1 MSFNSYTFA
10 VFFIIVYG
18 LYLSLD
24 HKRQNR
30 LLLLASYVF
39 YGFWDWRFLGLIL
52 ASTVTDYLCA
62 LAMEKRTEKAERK
75 TFVVLSLVVN
85 LTILGFFKY
94 FGFFVENAVALF
106 NLFGLHLD
114 QPTLRVILP
123 VGISFYTFQTI
134 SYTVDVYRKQ
144 CRASHD
150 FLDYALY
157 VSFFPQLVAGP
168 IERAKNLLPQISN
181 PRTITWDQIREGL
194 LLIFWGTIK
203 KVVIA
208 DNLGALIALT
218 VNPFLEDRAPGSGA
232 LVLAGSYAFMFQL
245 YCDFS
250 AYSDIARGAAK
261 LMGIDLMV
269 NFRSPYL
276 ASNIQ
281 EVWSR
286 WHISL
291 TTWIRDYLYFPLIL
305 AKFKWLKKKPLGPRA
320 VTLITFLIMGLW
332 HGASW
337 NFVLWGGYNGL
348 LLIIYSSLQ
357 PYTRPFRGPK
367 PKAVAFLLKGL
378 SFLGTFHLLLVGVI
392 LFRAASFQEIVL
404 SFQQI
409 LTNFDPGQ
417 EAVLVF
423 SRTMFYVVPLL
434 VVELLQFKK
443 DDLSSLVRFPAVIRY
458 GFFYAGLYLLVL
470 HGTRGGAF
478 IYFQF

>member
-10 VFFIIVYG
+10 VFFVIVYT

-30 LLLLASYVF
+30 MLLAASYVF

-52 ASTVTDYLCA
+52 LSTLTDYLCA
-62 LAMEKRTEKAERK
+62 LAIEGRTEKAQRRL
-75 TFVVLSLVVN
+75 FVILSVAIN

-94 FGFFVENAVALF
+94 FNFFTENLVALV
-106 NLFGLHLD
+106 NLFGLDLS
-114 QPTLRVILP
+114 QPTLKIILP

-144 CRASHD
+144 CRATRD

-157 VSFFPQLVAGP
+157 VAFFPQLVAGP

-208 DNLGALIALT
+208 DNLGTLIALT
-218 VNPFLEDRAPGSGA
+218 VNPFLDHQVPGNGG
-232 LVLAGSYAFMFQL
+232 LVLAGCYAFMFQL

-250 AYSDIARGAAK
+250 AYSDIARGTAM
-261 LMGIDLMV
+261 LMGIEIMV

-276 ASNIQ
+276 TSNIQ
-281 EVWSR
+281 EAWSR

-305 AKFKWLKKKPLGPRA
+305 AKFRWLKKKHIGPRTA
-320 VTLITFLIMGLW
+320 TLITFFIMGLW
-332 HGASW
+332 HGAAW
-337 NFVLWGGYNGL
+337 NFALWGVYNAL
-348 LLIIYSSLQ
+348 LLITYSTLQ
-357 PYTRPFRGPK
+357 PYTRRLRKPK
-367 PKAVAFLLKGL
+367 PKPVALLLRVL
-378 SFLGTFHLLLVGVI
+378 SVIGTYHLLLAGVI
-392 LFRAASFQEIVL
+392 FFRAQSLHEIVF
-404 SFQQI
+404 SYQQI
-409 LTNFDPGQ
+409 LTNFTISQD
-417 EAVLVF
+417 AVQVF
-423 SRTMFYVVPLL
+423 LRTMFYVTPLL
-434 VVELLQFKK
+434 LVEALQFKK
-443 DDLSSLVRFPAVIRY
+443 NDLSSLVRFPAPIRY

>member
-1 MSFNSYTFA
+1 MNFNSYAFA
-10 VFFIIVYG
+10 VFFVIVYT

-30 LLLLASYVF
+30 MLLLASYVF

-52 ASTVTDYLCA
+52 ASTLTDYFCA
-62 LAMEKRTEKAERK
+62 LAIDKRAQKAQRK
-75 TFVVLSLVVN
+75 PFVVLSLVIN

-94 FGFFVENAVALF
+94 FNFFIDNAIAF
-106 NLFGLHLD
+106 FGLFGLELS
-114 QPTLRVILP
+114 QPTLRIILP

-144 CRASHD
+144 CRVTRD

-168 IERAKNLLPQISN
+168 IERAKNLLPQISS
-181 PRTITWDQIREGL
+181 PRSITWDQIREGL

-208 DNLGALIALT
+208 DNLGTLISLT
-218 VNPFLEDRAPGSGA
+218 VNPFLENRAPGSGA

-250 AYSDIARGAAK
+250 AYSDIARGTAK
-261 LMGIDLMV
+261 LMGIEIMV

-305 AKFKWLKKKPLGPRA
+305 AKFKWLKKKHLGPRT
-320 VTLITFLIMGLW
+320 VTLVTFVIMGLW
-332 HGASW
+332 HGAAW
-337 NFVLWGGYNGL
+337 NFVLWGVYNGL

-357 PYTRPFRGPK
+357 PHIRPLRGPK
-367 PKAVAFLLKGL
+367 PKPVALLLKGL
-378 SFLGTFHLLLVGVI
+378 SLIGTFHLLLAGVI
-392 LFRAASFQEIVL
+392 FFRAGSFHEIVF

-409 LTNFDPGQ
+409 IANFALSQ
-417 EAVLVF
+417 EAVQVF
-423 SRTMFYVVPLL
+423 LRTMFYVAPLL
-434 VVELLQFKK
+434 IIEALQYRK
-443 DDLSSLVRFPAVIRY
+443 DDLSSLARFPALVRY